1 MVNME
6 FASIGHIKLVHV
18 TECIVYACACDAHAV
33 EWCKLIT
40 RSLSKS

>member
-1 MVNME
+1 MMNME

-33 EWCKLIT
+33 K
-40 RSLSKS
+40 KSDASYN